1 MLAHHGMYSLT
12 AAEWSPPSFSTKF
25 PTKSRCND
33 LTAAIG
39 KPVALSITGLIE
51 PTRDPQALLQQ
62 LQVFLSLH
70 EKGTKTGQV
79 RVHQLSVEEAKA
91 PLP

>member
-1 MLAHHGMYSLT
+1 MG
-12 AAEWSPPSFSTKF
+12 PPQDVSA
-25 PTKSRCND
+25 CNSGTD
-33 LTAAIG
+33 S
-39 KPVALSITGLIE
+39 LSIFHQEPLQCFVGGYRNIADLIE

-79 RVHQLSVEEAKA
+79 RVHQLSVE
-91 PLP
+91 